1 MRKHYKI
8 TKQANIRYILEVL
21 LWLFGFINGSA
32 LVSGIIYVVFS
43 LIYGQWKKFTI
54 SEPWIICITVPG
66 MIATYWIYRKRKNEE
81 KESFGK

>member
-1 MRKHYKI
+1 MKKNVQSTR
-8 TKQANIRYILEVL
+8 QANIRYILEFL
-21 LWLFGFINGSA
+21 LWFFGFINGSLLLA
-32 LVSGIIYVVFS
+32 GLIYIIFS

-54 SEPWIICITVPG
+54 SEPWIYCITVPG